1 MTEEINQEIRE
12 EKQCKCLCCSEGFR
26 DFLKIALGSFVGV
39 FFALTLFAALHKPPM
54 PPCHFGGMM
63 RPPIYH
69 GQHFKR
75 PPHGDF
81 SKFRMEHRDFNKQI
95 PVRVEIERNK

>member
-1 MTEEINQEIRE
+1 MTEEMNQEIKE

-39 FFALTLFAALHKPPM
+39 FFALTLFAALHKPPV
-54 PPCHFGGMM
+54 PPCPFGMM

-69 GQHFKR
+69 GQHFNKCPR
-75 PPHGDF
+75 GDF
-81 SKFRMEHRDFNKQI
+81 HKIKMEKRNFDKRI
-95 PVRVEIERNK
+95 PVKVEVEQGD

>member
-54 PPCHFGGMM
+54 PPCPFGRMM
-63 RPPIYH
+63 PPPMCH
-69 GQHFKR
+69 GQHFNRMPK
-75 PPHGDF
+75 GDF
-81 SKFRMEHRDFNKQI
+81 HKIKMEKRNFEKQI
-95 PVRVEIERNK
+95 PVKVEIEREG